1 MHKFMK
7 ISVPHE
13 AYKEYIVKI
22 FLYNEIWT
30 SIFPVFKTKYTSYS
44 NSGKKVRVMQLKTLF

>member
-1 MHKFMK
+1 MR